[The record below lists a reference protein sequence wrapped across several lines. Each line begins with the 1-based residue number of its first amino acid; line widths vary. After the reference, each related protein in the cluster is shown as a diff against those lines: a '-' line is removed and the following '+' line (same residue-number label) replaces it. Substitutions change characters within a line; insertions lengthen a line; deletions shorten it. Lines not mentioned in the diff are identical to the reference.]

1 MGNKEGTWRTRPHIH
16 LLSTY
21 THSTL
26 MKHHW
31 TLLYTGGHLAIE
43 LCILQNGIERSFAN
57 LGTTYLKWQLSRYIS
72 HGHGSRQ
79 KIP

>member
-16 LLSTY
+16 LLLTY

-31 TLLYTGGHLAIE
+31 TLLYTGVHLATE
-43 LCILQNGIERSFAN
+43 LCILQNGI
-57 LGTTYLKWQLSRYIS
+57 
-72 HGHGSRQ
+72 
-79 KIP
+79 